1 MGEDSENH
9 RGVSLMWEY
18 KIRVLRVIDGDTIDA
33 AVDLGFFT
41 HRNIR
46 IRIYGLNTP
55 ETRTRDLEE
64 KKLGKAATAR
74 LQEMLDEADKVIL
87 KSHGVGKF
95 GRCLGELTLVKG
107 EELHDVATTLIAEG
121 HGVAYFGGKR

>member
-1 MGEDSENH
+1 
-9 RGVSLMWEY
+9 MWEY

-46 IRIYGLNTP
+46 IRIYGINTP
-55 ETRTRDLEE
+55 EVRTRDHVE
-64 KKLGKAATAR
+64 KQKGFAAKER
-74 LQEMLDEADKVIL
+74 LLEMLDEADEVIL
-87 KSHGVGKF
+87 KSHGIGKF
-95 GRCLGELTLVKG
+95 GRCLGEIRLVQG
-107 EELHDVATTLIAEG
+107 NNSHDVATTLIAEG